1 MSTEKGQVSKRELT
15 KLLERE
21 TCILECL
28 RSVFGSA
35 QRLFTTPEVL
45 EDLTAEIKDFE
56 ADIVKRYFFPV
67 DKTID
72 AFTDKPRFILEE
84 LSKANEADRARLLQ
98 YIELL
103 EKAVEAAENQGPEF
117 KAFHAEAA
125 RARELLAQF

>member
-21 TCILECL
+21 SSILECL
-28 RSVFGSA
+28 RAVFGSA
-35 QRLFTTPEVL
+35 QRLFNKPEVL

-72 AFTDKPRFILEE
+72 AFTDKPRFILDE
-84 LSKANEADRARLLQ
+84 LSKANEADKAKLLQ

-103 EKAVEAAENQGPEF
+103 EKEVGEKEAGV
-117 KAFHAEAA
+117 KAFQAEA
-125 RARELLAQF
+125 RGARELLAQF